1 MGEGRAEAEVVPGVV
16 QEGRGELA
24 GLGLAVPAPQLPH
37 LLPPVLHQR
46 LVLRHP
52 QLLPVHDAGP
62 LGARPVPAVVIS

>member
-1 MGEGRAEAEVVPGVV
+1 MPRVV

-24 GLGLAVPAPQLPH
+24 GLGPGLAVAAPQLPH
-37 LLPPVLHQR
+37 LLAPVLHQR

-62 LGARPVPAVVIS
+62 LGARPVPGTVGHLMSST